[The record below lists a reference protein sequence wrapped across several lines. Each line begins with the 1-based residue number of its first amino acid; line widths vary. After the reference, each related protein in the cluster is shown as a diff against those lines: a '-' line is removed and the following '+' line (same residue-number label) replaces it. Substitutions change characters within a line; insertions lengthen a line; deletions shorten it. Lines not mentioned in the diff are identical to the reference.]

1 LEENVMRGLRNG
13 LMAAAVLVVG
23 FVGGAARG
31 EMSFLRAEG
40 VNIVDAEGKVVDLR
54 GINLGGW
61 LVQEMWMMP
70 FETRGPGGGGGAV
83 AATQAGGGTR
93 PRRRPE
99 IPDQVTLWKTI
110 EGRLGAAAMGRVRTA
125 MRNAWLNE
133 SDFDRI
139 QKAGFNLVRLPFRAA
154 MLEEPGGMEW
164 LDRAVAW
171 GEKRGIYVVLD
182 LHGAPGG
189 QAADQPTGD
198 VSHNEFFKDHANVEK
213 ACALWTTL
221 ATRYKDRAAVAGYD
235 LVNEPMGA
243 PNAETV
249 QVVNDAMYRAIR
261 AVDAKHLVF
270 AEDGYKGTDS
280 FPVPAAAGW
289 SNVVYSTHHY
299 DFQAKS
305 VEDQLTQADDLFKRV
320 TKLQSDF
327 GVPVYVGEFNQAQ
340 HGTAETMHALAVGM
354 TARHWAWS
362 VWTYKIIFRQGNDS
376 MWGLYT
382 NEKELTRI
390 NPFSDT
396 EAEMVAKMPQYRTE
410 NLQENP
416 AIVRMMEPGR

>member
-1 LEENVMRGLRNG
+1 MVMRNLRNG
-13 LMAAAVLVVG
+13 LMALAVLAVG
-23 FVGGAARG
+23 FVGAAAVRG
-31 EMSFLRAEG
+31 EMPFLQAQG
-40 VNIVDAEGKVVDLR
+40 TNIVDAQGKIVDLR

-70 FETRGPGGGGGAV
+70 FETRGPGGWGAST
-83 AATQAGGGTR
+83 APATTQAGGGTR
-93 PRRRPE
+93 SRQRAE

-110 EGRLGAAAMGRVRTA
+110 EGRLGAEAMGRVRAA

-154 MLEEPGGMEW
+154 MLEEPGGIDW

-189 QAADQPTGD
+189 QAKDQPTGD
-198 VSHNEFFKDHANVEK
+198 VSQNEFFKDHANVEK
-213 ACALWTTL
+213 ACALWTML

-299 DFQAKS
+299 NFQAKS
-305 VEDQLTQADDLFKRV
+305 VEDQTKAADDLFKRV
-320 TKLQSDF
+320 TKLQTDF
-327 GVPVYVGEFNQAQ
+327 DVPVYVGEFNQAQ
-340 HGTAETMHALAVGM
+340 NGTADTMYALATKM
-354 TARHWAWS
+354 TIHHWAWS
-362 VWTYKIIFRQGNDS
+362 VWTYKIIFREGTDS
-376 MWGLYT
+376 MWGMYT
-382 NEKELTRI
+382 NGKALTAI
-390 NPFSDT
+390 NPFRDT
-396 EAEMVAKMPQYRTE
+396 EEEMLGKMPAYRTE
-410 NLQENP
+410 NLQVNP
-416 AIVRMMEPGR
+416 AIVRMMEEGR